1 MIDKTGV
8 PVVGRSFA
16 PADLAGGGKT
26 IHPLRSGASRSRS
39 YFRSGSLT
47 GMWGE
52 VLTTRGLPSVLW
64 LLIVSRSKMNF
75 SESMSVASMNVT
87 LVASKRLL
95 GKFNQLFERPEA
107 IPIYALQQR
116 FDQ

>member
-75 SESMSVASMNVT
+75 SASMCVASMNCP
-87 LVASKRLL
+87 LVGSKQLL
-95 GKFNQLFERPEA
+95 WKFNQLFERPEA
-107 IPIYALQQR
+107 RSVSALQQR
-116 FDQ
+116 FNQ